1 MIYTAVLPAQAA
13 AGADVTTLAGVY
25 SPVFYSGDTITDIEI
40 VAPPAYSTV
49 TGAATNNV
57 TITTRQVR
65 AGTVIQTFGSVTTAT
80 GVNLAAEI
88 PISVP
93 ITAQPVFLP
102 GDVID
107 VRMHQNGTGQAI
119 GAGLWVCVYVS

>member
-13 AGADVTTLAGVY
+13 AGADVTALAGVY
-25 SPVFYSGDTITDIEI
+25 APVFYSGDTVTDIEI

-49 TGAATNNV
+49 TGATTNNV
-57 TITTRQVR
+57 TISVRQVR
-65 AGTVIQTFGSVTTAT
+65 AGAVIQTFGSVTTT
-80 GVNLAAEI
+80 SGVNLVAEV
-88 PISVP
+88 PISAP

-107 VRMHQNGTGQAI
+107 VHMHQNGAGQAI

>member
-25 SPVFYSGDTITDIEI
+25 SPVFYSGDTVTDIEI
-40 VAPPAYSTV
+40 VAPPSYSTV
-49 TGAATNNV
+49 TGATTNNA
-57 TITTRQVR
+57 TISVRQLR
-65 AGTVIQTFGSVTTAT
+65 AGTVIQTFGSVTTSV
-80 GVNLAAEI
+80 GVNLAAEV

-93 ITAQPVFLP
+93 ITAQPIFQS

-107 VRMHQNGTGQAI
+107 IRMHQNGTGQAI
-119 GAGLWVCVYVS
+119 GAGLWIGVYVS